1 MHQNTI
7 EFSATLELKRKDICH
22 ALHNEDRQFNTLV
35 DLLINLSENNTA
47 CQERTYRV
55 LEKNLNHHRKFD
67 QSLSSLNFDYI
78 KDQLNQIEF
87 RIKTPQINSSLEKF
101 LSKWEIQTLINQIDV
116 LQPKAEVEIK
126 ETLEKVQRNIHTLE
140 DFQKILQK
148 QLEDLKR
155 LVNSV

>member
-1 MHQNTI
+1 M
-7 EFSATLELKRKDICH
+7 
-22 ALHNEDRQFNTLV
+22 
-35 DLLINLSENNTA
+35 
-47 CQERTYRV
+47 
-55 LEKNLNHHRKFD
+55 EKNLNHHRKFE